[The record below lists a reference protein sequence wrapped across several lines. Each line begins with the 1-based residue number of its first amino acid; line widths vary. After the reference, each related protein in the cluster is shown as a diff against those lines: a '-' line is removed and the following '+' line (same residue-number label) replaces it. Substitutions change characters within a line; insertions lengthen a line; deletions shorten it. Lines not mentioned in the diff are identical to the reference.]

1 MFCFFVDYYFCHPLN
16 YDVRLAVQGKKKK
29 KHTQQDFAHREGSP
43 TEPRLFWGAIKGT
56 LSGESRMKCQVQVC
70 GKRERRHLTTKEGK
84 RCFVE
89 SEKWL
94 LWGDEESKKKKKK
107 EKRNGQ
113 NLQTSNRPHI
123 LFSPPPNAH
132 TFTPPGVTRASLF
145 SPSFLLRV
153 KLQRAVRPKEPL
165 CRGCRWVLLLLLVV
179 IRRHN
184 T

>member
-43 TEPRLFWGAIKGT
+43 TEPRLYWGAIKGT

-107 EKRNGQ
+107 KKETAKTCK
-113 NLQTSNRPHI
+113 LQTDLTFFLAHLPTRTHSPLPASHGR
-123 LFSPPPNAH
+123 LFSLP
-132 TFTPPGVTRASLF
+132 
-145 SPSFLLRV
+145 PSFCVWNYKGPSVR
-153 KLQRAVRPKEPL
+153 RSRCAVGAA
-165 CRGCRWVLLLLLVV
+165 GCCCCCWW
-179 IRRHN
+179 
-184 T
+184 